1 MRRTTALMF
10 ALLVFFGLAWASPA
24 RAQWTP
30 ETTIVLKGK
39 VVTMTGSAVR
49 RGQVVIKGGVIQAIR
64 PVSTP
69 VPAGAIVIET
79 QGFIYP
85 GLMNL
90 HNHMEYNFVPLYPVT
105 KHFEN
110 HDDWPSGKA
119 YETHVNNPWKVT
131 TDRNIYGLEDEAF
144 KFAEVR
150 AIIGGETTIQGA
162 DNNPAISRT
171 LVRNVELENFGED
184 HVGQRAF
191 FIDSLFWRHLP
202 EQRDRIKAQKAWIVH
217 FGEGIDEYA
226 RQEWS
231 NPAFD
236 PALGFRSSNRPGL
249 VQADLVW
256 PGLVG
261 VHCTALTEDDF
272 RAWKAAT
279 GQPKVVW
286 SPTSN
291 LLLYGK
297 TTDVAAALR
306 QNALIALGTDWAPSG
321 TKNMLWELKTVDQ
334 VNRTRLGGLLSDRQ
348 IVEMA
353 TVNAAKLVGWEDK
366 VGRIRAGMVADLLI
380 VDDLRPTSGGGYRN
394 LLMATEEHVQLVLVG
409 GNPLYGDEA
418 HLRRL
423 KVYEGQPRYEV
434 LPETAGARPKAI
446 DMLEDPT
453 ARNGTLSLAEVR
465 ERLETALSLD
475 PDVLAARLNAG
486 VRETATRT
494 TYKARDYVRAELIKL
509 LERKNRPVPAV
520 LRDADA
526 PLSAED
532 AAQFLALKYPY
543 LRDGPRR
550 LETLYT
556 DARFMDD
563 LASNFH
569 WRAPTSAGVDLAR
582 YAPELTSVASTPV
595 ASTPTASTPGL
606 VGAIPGE

>member
-1 MRRTTALMF
+1 MRRTTGLTY
-10 ALLVFFGLAWASPA
+10 ALLLLFGLAWASPA
-24 RAQWTP
+24 QAQWTP
-30 ETTIVLKGK
+30 DTTIVLKGK
-39 VVTMTGSAVR
+39 VVTMTGSAIR
-49 RGQVVIKGGVIQAIR
+49 RGQVVIKNGLIEAIR
-64 PVSTP
+64 PVGAP
-69 VPAGAIVIET
+69 VPPGAIVIET
-79 QGFIYP
+79 KGFIYP

-131 TDRNIYGLEDEAF
+131 TDRNIYGLDDEAF

-150 AIIGGETTIQGA
+150 SIIGGETTTQGV
-162 DNNPAISRT
+162 DNNPAISRS

-184 HVGQRAF
+184 EVGQRAF
-191 FIDSLFWRHLP
+191 FIDRLFWNHLP
-202 EQRDRIKAQKAWIVH
+202 EQLDRIKAQKAWLAH
-217 FGEGIDEYA
+217 MCEGIDDYA

-236 PALGFRSSNRPGL
+236 PALGFTTRNRPGM
-249 VQADLVW
+249 VQANLVW

-261 VHCTALTEDDF
+261 VHCTAMTEDDF

-279 GQPKVVW
+279 GQPKIVW

-321 TKNMLWELKTVDQ
+321 TKNLLWELKTVDQ
-334 VNRTRLGGLLSDRQ
+334 VNRTQLGGLLSDRQ

-353 TVNAAKLVGWEDK
+353 TVNAAKIVGWEDK
-366 VGRIRAGMVADLLI
+366 VGRLRAGMVADLLV
-380 VDDLRPTSGGGYRN
+380 VDDLRPLTGGGYRN
-394 LLMATEEHVQLVLVG
+394 LLKATEENVQLVLVG

-423 KVYEGQPRYEV
+423 KVYDGQPRYEV

-446 DMLEDPT
+446 DMLENPE
-453 ARNGTLSLAEVR
+453 ARSGTLSLAEVR

-475 PDVLAARLNAG
+475 PDVLAARLNEG
-486 VRETATRT
+486 VQETQTRR
-494 TYKARDYVRAELIKL
+494 TYKARDYVKAELIKL
-509 LERKNRPVPAV
+509 LERKHRPVPAD
-520 LRDADA
+520 LRDAAA
-526 PLSAED
+526 PITAD
-532 AAQFLALKYPY
+532 QARDFLALKYPY
-543 LRDGPRR
+543 LADSPRR

-563 LASNFH
+563 LANNIH
-569 WRAPTSAGVDLAR
+569 WRAPYSAGVDLAR
-582 YAPELTSVASTPV
+582 YAPELVPV
-595 ASTPTASTPGL
+595 ASTPSTPGL
-606 VGAIPGE
+606 AGAVPGE